1 MSKQRAELHLHTT
14 MSAMDGV
21 STVTDYIN
29 AAIYDKM
36 PAIAVTD
43 HASVQAFPEA
53 YSTIKKYSDMDLNL
67 KLIYGNEIYMVDDNP
82 KAVFGKTNEKL
93 CGIFTIVDIETTGL
107 DPVKDKIT
115 EIAAYKI
122 KDGAIIDSFTTL
134 VNPEVEISEEI
145 SNITGITNDMVKDAP
160 TIKPALKSFVEF
172 YDGSV
177 IVAHNARFDI
187 SFLKSA
193 SKECNIDFT
202 PAYIDT
208 LTIAKTILPDCTRY
222 KLATICEELKIEHTS
237 QHRAFGD
244 AKATAEMFLS
254 FCEKLKAMG
263 VDTVEKINDV
273 MTASKRGRR
282 VHATILVLNKI
293 GLKNLYKLVSM
304 ANTDNFYKVP
314 ITLKRELK
322 NYRDGLLLG
331 SGCDSGELY
340 HAVRDG
346 LSDDEL
352 CDVAEFY
359 DYLEIVPTG
368 NFEYYVESG
377 YVNSMDDL
385 VAINKKI
392 IEIGEMTSKPVVAVS
407 DSHYVHKDDM
417 VCRKILMKHQ
427 GYVDYNNQPLLSMR
441 TTDEMLAE
449 FSYLGE
455 DKAYEIVVENPN
467 EIVEKVDDLFPPIET
482 EITYDADIKELVDL
496 TYKKLNE
503 KYGDRIPQEC
513 LNRIDWELSIIGQ
526 NERSIYNI
534 LLSAKLVEGAVAE
547 GWTVGT
553 RGSIASSYIAY
564 LLGITEINPLEAH
577 YYCPDCHYVEFHNE
591 YNCGA
596 DMDDKICECG
606 TKLKKDGFTI
616 PHETFFGIDGTRD
629 IDIDFNFSPEYQV
642 EALQHLKKLVGTETV
657 HCGTISTF
665 SDKLARTMV
674 SEYCKKEGVKL
685 NKSTKEE
692 IVRQL
697 SYVKRTT
704 GMHPGGVLVLPKDKE
719 IHDYTPVQYPAN
731 YSDYSV
737 YTTHF
742 DYYSLLDLLKV
753 DILAHDMPSMLRYLE
768 KLTGIN
774 SKDIPLDDEK
784 TKALFSSMKTR
795 GVPEFGTRYVRE
807 YLMSKINTDTFD
819 NLIRISG
826 LSHGTDV
833 WYDNG
838 ENLIEEG
845 VKISDI
851 VSCRDDVMLY
861 LITLGLE
868 RKEAFRISDRIR
880 KGKGLTEEQYC
891 MLLNE
896 GVEEWR
902 LESWNKIKYS
912 FPRAHAASYVLLSY
926 RIAYYKAH
934 YPLEFYAAY
943 YTINAELF
951 NADTLINNAEE
962 LPNEIQKINNSKSRS
977 KNLDLLALMEVCQ
990 EMYDEGYK
998 FVSDKIKKEKFTSFF
1013 VEDGKIRPRIK

>member
-1 MSKQRAELHLHTT
+1 MTKWLIKTLLE
-14 MSAMDGV
+14 DG
-21 STVTDYIN
+21 
-29 AAIYDKM
+29 
-36 PAIAVTD
+36 
-43 HASVQAFPEA
+43 FC
-53 YSTIKKYSDMDLNL
+53 
-67 KLIYGNEIYMVDDNP
+67 
-82 KAVFGKTNEKL
+82 FL
-93 CGIFTIVDIETTGL
+93 CL
-107 DPVKDKIT
+107 W
-115 EIAAYKI
+115 
-122 KDGAIIDSFTTL
+122 L
-134 VNPEVEISEEI
+134 
-145 SNITGITNDMVKDAP
+145 
-160 TIKPALKSFVEF
+160 
-172 YDGSV
+172 
-177 IVAHNARFDI
+177 
-187 SFLKSA
+187 
-193 SKECNIDFT
+193 
-202 PAYIDT
+202 
-208 LTIAKTILPDCTRY
+208 
-222 KLATICEELKIEHTS
+222 
-237 QHRAFGD
+237 
-244 AKATAEMFLS
+244 
-254 FCEKLKAMG
+254 
-263 VDTVEKINDV
+263 
-273 MTASKRGRR
+273 
-282 VHATILVLNKI
+282 
-293 GLKNLYKLVSM
+293 
-304 ANTDNFYKVP
+304 
-314 ITLKRELK
+314 
-322 NYRDGLLLG
+322 
-331 SGCDSGELY
+331 
-340 HAVRDG
+340 
-346 LSDDEL
+346 
-352 CDVAEFY
+352 
-359 DYLEIVPTG
+359 
-368 NFEYYVESG
+368 
-377 YVNSMDDL
+377 
-385 VAINKKI
+385 
-392 IEIGEMTSKPVVAVS
+392 
-407 DSHYVHKDDM
+407 
-417 VCRKILMKHQ
+417 
-427 GYVDYNNQPLLSMR
+427 
-441 TTDEMLAE
+441 
-449 FSYLGE
+449 
-455 DKAYEIVVENPN
+455 
-467 EIVEKVDDLFPPIET
+467 
-482 EITYDADIKELVDL
+482 
-496 TYKKLNE
+496 
-503 KYGDRIPQEC
+503 
-513 LNRIDWELSIIGQ
+513 
-526 NERSIYNI
+526 
-534 LLSAKLVEGAVAE
+534 
-547 GWTVGT
+547 
-553 RGSIASSYIAY
+553 
-564 LLGITEINPLEAH
+564 
-577 YYCPDCHYVEFHNE
+577 EFHNE
-591 YNCGA
+591 YSCGA

-606 TKLKKDGFTI
+606 TKLQKDGFTI

-642 EALQHLKKLVGTETV
+642 EALEHLKKLVGTETV
-657 HCGTISTF
+657 HCGTISTL

-731 YSDYSV
+731 YSDYGV

-880 KGKGLTEEQYC
+880 KGKGLSEEQYC

-912 FPRAHAASYVLLSY
+912 FPRSHAASYVLLAY

-943 YTINAELF
+943 FTINSELF
-951 NADTLINNAEE
+951 NADILINNAEE
-962 LPNEIQKINNSKSRS
+962 LPKEIQKINNSKSRTN
-977 KNLDLLALMEVCQ
+977 KLDLLALMEVCQ
-990 EMYDEGYK
+990 EMYDAGYK

>member
-1 MSKQRAELHLHTT
+1 MKKRAELHLHTT

-21 STVTDYIN
+21 STIKDYIN
-29 AAIYDKM
+29 AAICEKM
-36 PAIAVTD
+36 PAIAITD

-53 YSTIKKYSDMDLNL
+53 YSIMKRYGDLDFRT
-67 KLIYGNEIYMVDDNP
+67 KLIYGNEIYMVDDKP
-82 KAVFGKTNEKL
+82 KAVI
-93 CGIFTIVDIETTGL
+93 GISDEGLNGEFTVVDIETTGL
-107 DPVKDKIT
+107 DPFKDKIT

-122 KDGAIIDSFTTL
+122 KDSAIIDSFTTL

-172 YDGSV
+172 CDGSV

-193 SKECNIDFT
+193 SKECNVDFAPT
-202 PAYIDT
+202 YIDT
-208 LTIAKTILPDCTRY
+208 LTIAKTLLPECRRY
-222 KLATICEELKIEHTS
+222 KLTTICEELKIEHTS

-244 AKATAEMFLS
+244 AKATAEMFLA
-254 FCEKLKAMG
+254 FCEKLKAMH
-263 VDTVEKINDV
+263 VDTVEKINEV

-282 VHATILVLNKI
+282 VHATILVLNRS
-293 GLKNLYKLVSM
+293 GLKNLYKLVSI
-304 ANTDNFYKVP
+304 ANTENFYKVP
-314 ITLKRELK
+314 ITLKSDLKEFRE
-322 NYRDGLLLG
+322 GLLIG
-331 SGCDSGELY
+331 SGCDCGELY
-340 HAVRDG
+340 GAVRDG
-346 LSDDEL
+346 LSNDEL
-352 CDVAEFY
+352 VSIAEFY
-359 DYLEIVPTG
+359 DYLEVVPTE
-368 NFEYYVESG
+368 NFEYYIESG
-377 YVNSMDDL
+377 YANDREDL

-392 IEIGEMTSKPVVAVS
+392 IEIGEITGKPVVAVS
-407 DSHYVHKDDM
+407 DAHYAHKDDI
-417 VCRKILMKHQ
+417 VCRKIVMQHQ

-467 EIVEKVDDLFPPIET
+467 EIVEKVDDLFSPIET

-503 KYGDRIPQEC
+503 KYGDRVPQEC

-534 LLSAKLVEGAVAE
+534 LLSAKLVEGAIVE

-577 YYCPDCHYVEFHNE
+577 YYCPECHYVEFHNE
-591 YNCGA
+591 YSCGA

-606 TKLKKDGFTI
+606 TKLQKDGFTI

-629 IDIDFNFSPEYQV
+629 IDIDFNFSLEYQV
-642 EALQHLKKLVGTETV
+642 EALEHLKKLVGTETV
-657 HCGTISTF
+657 HCGTISTL

-674 SEYCKKEGVKL
+674 SEYCKKEGVEL

-719 IHDYTPVQYPAN
+719 IYDYTPVQYPAN
-731 YSDYSV
+731 YSDYGV

-807 YLMSKINTDTFD
+807 YLMSKIDTDTFD

-912 FPRAHAASYVLLSY
+912 FPRAHATSYVLLSY

-943 YTINAELF
+943 FTINSELF
-951 NADTLINNAEE
+951 NADILINNAEE
-962 LPNEIQKINNSKSRS
+962 LPKEIQKINNSKSRTN
-977 KNLDLLALMEVCQ
+977 KLDLLALMEVCQ
-990 EMYDEGYK
+990 EMYDAGYK